1 MSRVIL
7 PFNHQP
13 IVSDIKQGAFSIPLG
28 QYARVVPISD
38 DLNIDGVSAC
48 LGNATSRTISF
59 GNNQQLLVGTFS
71 QPFYVAWS
79 RNSGVG
85 DLRLVTSY
93 SLNGTSGSLYNL
105 TDTKQS
111 GSYFVNASVFPLDSG
126 IAPIASFGSV
136 SGDGFVHLE
145 SNGNGTYDVS
155 IFSIHKPKEI
165 WVTAGKALS
174 GQRYIVELYNML
186 T

>member
-7 PFNHQP
+7 PFNYQP
-13 IVSDIKQGAFSIPLG
+13 VVSEIKIGSFSIPLG

-38 DLNIDGVSAC
+38 DLNIDGEPAC

-59 GNNQQLLVGTFS
+59 GSNQQLFVGTFS

-79 RNSGVG
+79 RNSGSG
-85 DLRLVTSY
+85 SLRLVTCTSRD
-93 SLNGTSGSLYNL
+93 GTTGGQHEL
-105 TDTKQS
+105 TDLTQS

-126 IAPIASFGSV
+126 VTPLATFGNV
-136 SGDGFVHLE
+136 SGDGLVYLE
-145 SNGNGTYDVS
+145 NNNASNFTIS